1 MLTGTT
7 PLARAGATAMKRV
20 ELSRPVRLALEA
32 GVIREQDAVFDYGCG
47 HGHDVEFLRELGHR
61 ADGWDPHH
69 RPDAD
74 IKRADVV
81 NLGYV
86 LNVVEDPSDR
96 VQALRDAW
104 RLASRAL
111 VVAVRTVDEA
121 RFVSSAKEHVD
132 GVLTGAET
140 FQRFFRQSEA
150 RGYIDCSLEV
160 QSIPLA
166 PGVFVAFKDDA
177 AEQEWLDSRATL
189 RRRVR
194 RLRRIT
200 EPRKTLRDEAYEQH
214 REQLRPLE
222 EFIAERGRLPADDE
236 AACTTAVVE
245 VFGSLPRAFQ
255 VIRHVADSP
264 WWDAASEDRRN
275 ELLVRFALA
284 RLRRRPR
291 FSALPESLQRDI
303 KVLFGSYKAACKRAD
318 ELLFS
323 IGDPSAVKHAASAS
337 SIGKRTPEAIYAHVE
352 AIDLLPSE
360 LRVFV
365 GAADALIGQ
374 VPDATLVKAH
384 LDKPRVS
391 YLVYPDFDTDPHP
404 ALAESWVVDFR
415 ELDVRPHD
423 YRGRENPPILHRKEL
438 FVAPDHPRF
447 ATFERLSVQEERHGL
462 LDDAQSIGTRRAW
475 SERLRESGWTLRGHR
490 LVRVPGA
497 RVLAPGQ

>member
-1 MLTGTT
+1 
-7 PLARAGATAMKRV
+7 MKRV
-20 ELSRPVRLALEA
+20 ELSRPVRLALEG
-32 GVIREQDAVFDYGCG
+32 GVIREQDSVFDYGCG

-69 RPDAD
+69 RPGAD
-74 IKRADVV
+74 VRAAEVV

-86 LNVVEDPSDR
+86 INVIEDPGDR
-96 VQALRDAW
+96 IEALREAW
-104 RLASRAL
+104 RLARRAL

-121 RFVSSAKEHVD
+121 RFVSSAKEHFD

-150 RGYIDCSLEV
+150 REYIDECLHV
-160 QSIPLA
+160 RSIPLA

-177 AEQEWLDSRATL
+177 AEQEWLDSRAAL

-194 RLRRIT
+194 RLRRIN

-214 REQLRPLE
+214 REKLRLLE

-236 AACTTAVVE
+236 AEWTTAVIE

-264 WWDAASEDRRN
+264 WWDDAAEDRRN

-284 RLRRRPR
+284 RLRRRPK
-291 FSALPESLQRDI
+291 FSALPEPLQRDV
-303 KVLFGSYKAACKRAD
+303 KVLFGSYRTACTRAD
-318 ELLFS
+318 KLLFS
-323 IGDPSAVKHAASAS
+323 IGDPSAMNHAARAS

-352 AIDLLPSE
+352 AVDLLPSE
-360 LRVFV
+360 LRVFI

-384 LDKPRVS
+384 LDKPRAS

-415 ELDVRPHD
+415 ELDVRPRD
-423 YRGRENPPILHRKEL
+423 YRERENPPILHRKEL

-447 ATFERLSVQEERHGL
+447 MTFKRLSDQEERHGL
-462 LDDAQSIGTRRAW
+462 LDDAQSIGTRKAW
-475 SERLRESGWTLRGHR
+475 SERLQEAGWSLRGHR
-490 LVRVPGA
+490 LVRAPGA
-497 RVLAPGQ
+497 REIASGQ